1 MPLAAA
7 AALVIAGDSMAQA
20 TPFNVE
26 KCWQISQVSRW
37 QSWWAPRYASRLQ
50 ECGDDSKVFQTSFE
64 KQKVVLKKKCLE
76 NLVKAQAAFATAAR
90 AELQRAAQRT
100 AARRLE
106 EARIVQRVMAPMA
119 PMDGADTEATAT
131 SGTLRAF
138 GLEFFCCSAVNS
150 LIKNFEIY
158 GNCVLI
164 CFNIFFL
171 MNFCSSYLV
180 DPVYQI
186 DCTVSR
192 PDVRSPTLALSE
204 GQGRFRGK
212 DVGYHCTMILSF
224 F

>member
-26 KCWQISQVSRW
+26 QCWQISQVSRW

-50 ECGDDSKVFQTSFE
+50 ECGDVDFKVFQSCFE
-64 KQKVVLKKKCLE
+64 KQKCLE

-90 AELQRAAQRT
+90 AELQRAARRT
-100 AARRLE
+100 EARRLE

-138 GLEFFCCSAVNS
+138 GLEFFCCLALNS
-150 LIKNFEIY
+150 LIKNYEMY
-158 GNCVLI
+158 GNCVLN

-204 GQGRFRGK
+204 GQGRFCGK
-212 DVGYHCTMILSF
+212 DVGYVEAE
-224 F
+224 

>member
-1 MPLAAA
+1 MLADFAGVSLA
-7 AALVIAGDSMAQA
+7 ILVGTTLRVQ
-20 TPFNVE
+20 TPRVWR
-26 KCWQISQVSRW
+26 C
-37 QSWWAPRYASRLQ
+37 RLQ
-50 ECGDDSKVFQTSFE
+50 SIPKLFCKVNTPA
-64 KQKVVLKKKCLE
+64 V
-76 NLVKAQAAFATAAR
+76 LVKAQAAFATAAR
-90 AELQRAAQRT
+90 AELQRAARRT
-100 AARRLE
+100 EARRLE
-106 EARIVQRVMAPMA
+106 EARIVQRVMPPMA

-138 GLEFFCCSAVNS
+138 GLEFFCCSALNS
-150 LIKNFEIY
+150 LIKIFEIY
-158 GNCVLI
+158 GNCVLN

-212 DVGYHCTMILSF
+212 DVG
-224 F
+224 